1 MTAISPDLSR
11 HARALAPDFQLER
24 EIGRG
29 GMGVVY
35 LALDVRLDRQ
45 VAVKVLPDMLTES
58 APQRDRFLREARTA
72 ARLSNPNIV
81 PIYRAD
87 EKDGV
92 VFFVMRYVDGESLAE
107 RLVRR
112 GTIPATE
119 AASLLRDVAL
129 ALDYAHG
136 RSVVHRDIKPENIV
150 IERGSEAPM
159 VTDFG
164 IARVMEAAPATATGQ
179 VLGTVHY
186 MSPEQVLGEPLD
198 GRSDLYSLGVVGFRA
213 LTGALP
219 FNADTATAV
228 LVSHVTKAP
237 PKVLDVAPSVPPVLA
252 TIIDRCLM
260 KDRDARF
267 ESGAAMAKAI
277 DDAAVEIALHTEQ
290 IAQTP
295 PVVSAREAEAVWKR
309 AAELQAETGLQQSL
323 RSPAQPLAP
332 VTEEDRRSLTSGYRF
347 GDVRDAAAEA
357 GIPQRYVDR
366 AASELGLATSAA
378 DATPSLALAEGTLK
392 TNPWI
397 GSPTNIFYEVEVPV
411 EARMEDYELFV
422 DMIRRKVGEPG
433 NVSTLGRT
441 LLWSVGD
448 QQRKVQVTIAA
459 RAGRTTIRADE
470 RLKPLVGALFGG
482 IVGGVGGGV
491 GGGAGMPI
499 GAKVFH
505 SVGAGFGM
513 FGAVVLGAFFFAR
526 RRFHS
531 VRAERERDL
540 RGLVDSLAEQV
551 RRSGRASL
559 PRSGA

>member
-1 MTAISPDLSR
+1 MTSITPDLSR

-35 LALDVRLDRQ
+35 LALDVRLDRH

-58 APQRDRFLREARTA
+58 ATIRDRFLREARTA
-72 ARLSNPNIV
+72 ARLSHPNIV

-107 RLVRR
+107 RIARR
-112 GTIPATE
+112 GTLPATE
-119 AASLLRDVAL
+119 AASLLREVAL
-129 ALDYAHG
+129 ALDYANG

-150 IERGSEAPM
+150 IERGSEEPM

-186 MSPEQVLGEPLD
+186 MSPEQVLGEQLD

-228 LVSHVTKAP
+228 LVSHVTKAA
-237 PKVLDVAPSVPPVLA
+237 PKVLDVAPGVPPALA
-252 TIIDRCLM
+252 AIIDRCLM

-267 ESGAAMAKAI
+267 ASGAEMAKAI
-277 DDAAVEIALHTEQ
+277 DEAAGEIARHTAE

-332 VTEEDRRSLTSGYRF
+332 STDEDRRSLTSGYKF
-347 GDVRDAAAEA
+347 ENVRDAAAEA

-366 AASELGLATSAA
+366 AASDLGLAT
-378 DATPSLALAEGTLK
+378 ATNAGSSLGFTVETPKQNIWA
-392 TNPWI
+392 
-397 GSPTNIFYEVEVPV
+397 GSPMSIFYEVEVPF
-411 EARMEDYELFV
+411 EASPEDYELFV
-422 DMIRRKVGEPG
+422 DMIRRKVGEPS

-448 QQRKVQVTIAA
+448 QQRKLQLTIAT

-470 RLKPLVGALFGG
+470 RLKPLAGALFGG

-491 GGGAGMPI
+491 GSVLGVPLGAG
-499 GAKVFH
+499 ALH
-505 SVGAGFGM
+505 SVFAGLGM
-513 FGAVVLGAFFFAR
+513 FAAVVASALLFAR
-526 RRFHS
+526 RRFRV
-531 VRAERERDL
+531 VRSKREADL
-540 RGLVDSLAEQV
+540 RSVVDAIADQI
-551 RRSGRASL
+551 RRSAQPTL
-559 PRSGA
+559 PRGRT